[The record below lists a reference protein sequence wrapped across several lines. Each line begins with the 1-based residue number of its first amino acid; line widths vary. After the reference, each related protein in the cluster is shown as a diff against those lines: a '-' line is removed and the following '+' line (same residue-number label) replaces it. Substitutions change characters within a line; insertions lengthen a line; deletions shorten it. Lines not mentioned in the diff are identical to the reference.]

1 MIENYS
7 DALSF
12 YTILFFVIAG
22 LYMLFVVSSRPHEE
36 KQKRREEAYYNLL
49 DEIGNEYEEEDET
62 QDVSIQNESEGDR
75 L

>member
-22 LYMLFVVSSRPHEE
+22 LYMLFVVSSRHHEE

-62 QDVSIQNESEGDR
+62 QDVSIQNESEGE
-75 L
+75 

>member
-22 LYMLFVVSSRPHEE
+22 LYMLFVVSSRHHEE
-36 KQKRREEAYYNLL
+36 KQ
-49 DEIGNEYEEEDET
+49 
-62 QDVSIQNESEGDR
+62 
-75 L
+75 